1 MMKILFITDNFPP
14 ERNAPAKRTFE
25 HTKKWVKSGHSVTV
39 ITGVPN
45 FPIGKVFKGYKNK
58 FFQKEKIENIDIKR
72 VWTYIAPNKGFAL
85 RIVDYISF
93 MISSFICG
101 FFTKKHDVVIATS
114 PQFFSAISGYFISLF
129 KRSDFILEIRDLWP
143 ESIVTVG
150 AMKESSLII
159 KILSK
164 IALFLYKRAKII
176 VCVTDSFKQDLVS
189 KGISS
194 DKIIVIKNGFDF
206 DNILTPSKTISQL
219 ENEYNLNSNDFIV
232 SFIGTIGMAH
242 GLSVI
247 LEASKNIDKK
257 VKFLIVGDGA
267 EKDILE
273 QKAQSNSIEN
283 VIFISSISWQEIIN
297 LNQIISVNLVHLID
311 SPEFRKVIPSKIFE
325 SMALK
330 KPIIMGVLGEAYK
343 IVHDAKCGIEMIPED
358 PNSLN
363 EAITKLLVNPELVKD
378 LSNNG
383 YKYVI
388 KNYNRSSLANQ
399 MIEYIRIKL

>member
-1 MMKILFITDNFPP
+1 MKILFITDNFPP

-25 HTKKWVKSGHSVTV
+25 HTKQWVKSGYSVTV

-45 FPIGKVFKGYKNK
+45 FPVGKVFKGYKNK
-58 FFQKEKIENIDIKR
+58 LFQKEKIANIDIKR
-72 VWTYIAPNKGFAL
+72 VWTYIAANKGFAL
-85 RIVDYISF
+85 RIFDYISF

-114 PQFFSAISGYFISLF
+114 PQFFSAISGYLISLF
-129 KRSDFILEIRDLWP
+129 KRSHFVLEIRDLWP

-159 KILSK
+159 KTLSK
-164 IALFLYKRAKII
+164 IALFLYRRAKII
-176 VCVTDSFKQDLVS
+176 VCVTDSFKKDLIN
-189 KGISS
+189 KGIDS
-194 DKIIVIKNGFDF
+194 DKIIVVKNGFDF
-206 DNILTPSKTISQL
+206 DNILAPTKTISQL
-219 ENEYNLNSNDFIV
+219 EGEYNLNSDDFIV

-242 GLSVI
+242 GLDII

-330 KPIIMGVLGEAYK
+330 KPIIMGVLGEANK
-343 IVHDAKCGIEMIPED
+343 IVQDAKCGIEIIPENS
-358 PNSLN
+358 NSLIK
-363 EAITKLLVNPELVKD
+363 AINKMQNNHQLLQK

-383 YKYVI
+383 YKYVL
-388 KNYNRSSLANQ
+388 KNYNRTSFANQ